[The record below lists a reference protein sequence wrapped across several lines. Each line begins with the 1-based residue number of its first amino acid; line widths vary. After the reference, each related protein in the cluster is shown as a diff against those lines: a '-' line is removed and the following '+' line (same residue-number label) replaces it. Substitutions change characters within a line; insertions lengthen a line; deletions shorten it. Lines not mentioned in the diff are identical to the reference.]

1 MFRKQGKKMEN
12 NKSLW
17 IIGITGIILACCLVT
32 LLTAIGQL
40 AFQLQPSDV
49 FTLGQLSVEL
59 ILIPTV
65 IVGFIATIIQFRASQ
80 ETAKPQ
86 LYWKTKTGNFVKSID
101 LTIPQAATSIVQTPR
116 LVMKNEGVAVTTWY
130 LVQFEI
136 TKEIY
141 LENTPRMNRLIG
153 ENINSSIDDSHW
165 HFDSSTEKQ
174 IWSFMSNGKYALYPN
189 YAQELGEI
197 NIIISGEEKYPESC
211 TIPFVIYSDKGK
223 ETKGELKI
231 NFTMSGKS

>member
-1 MFRKQGKKMEN
+1 MGS

-17 IIGITGIILACCLVT
+17 IIGGAGIILACCLAT
-32 LLTAIGQL
+32 SLTAIGQL
-40 AFQLQPSDV
+40 VFHLQPGDT

-59 ILIPTV
+59 VLIPTV

-80 ETAKPQ
+80 ETATPQ
-86 LYWKTKTGNFVKSID
+86 LYWETQAGNFVKSIE
-101 LTIPQAATSIVQTPR
+101 LTISQAATSLIHTPR
-116 LVMKNEGVAVTTWY
+116 LVIRNEGKAVTTWY

-136 TKEIY
+136 VKEIY
-141 LENTPRMNRLIG
+141 LENAPRMNRLVG

-165 HFDSSTEKQ
+165 YFNSLPEKQ

-197 NIIISGEEKYPESC
+197 NFIFSGDEKYPESC

-223 ETKGELKI
+223 EAKGELKI
-231 NFTMSGKS
+231 KFVKSGKS